1 MKTKKVIV
9 VDYDD
14 KWSLNFQEIEKEL
27 KEALGDIALKI
38 EHVGSTSVINLA
50 AKPIIDIDVVIDSI
64 SDLYN
69 AIDKLAK
76 IDYIFEGD
84 LGIKDRYAFR
94 YENKSHLQ
102 THHLYV
108 CPKNSQELI
117 RHLSFRDYLRNNPED
132 VIEYSKVKKEGARL
146 YLNDIDKYIEYK
158 SLWINN
164 IYNKCGIK

>member
-9 VDYDD
+9 VDYDE

-27 KEALGDIALKI
+27 KEALGGIAIKI

-64 SDLYN
+64 SDLNN

-76 IDYIFEGD
+76 IGYIFEGD

-94 YENKSHLQ
+94 YGNKSHLQ
-102 THHLYV
+102 AHHLYV

-117 RHLSFRDYLRNNPED
+117 RHLSFRNYLRNNPED
-132 VIEYSKVKKEGARL
+132 VIEYSNIKKEGARL
-146 YLNDIDKYIEYK
+146 YPNDIDKYIEYK
-158 SLWINN
+158 SQWINN
-164 IYNKCGIK
+164 IYNKCKIK